1 MNNYVCFTAEC
12 FENIREWLATSINL
26 SYNSTVL
33 TTLLLIAA
41 LILSVLG
48 YYISLP
54 ILRMIARIVEKTET
68 DWDDDLINPRL
79 LKALSLLTPALI
91 AEWLIPH
98 SFINPGGF
106 SLSLHLLFSFYIIG
120 VTIFAV
126 NTLLDNLHNAFSKR
140 EKFKPFAIKGIFQMG
155 KLIAIGIG
163 IIIGLSLI
171 VGKSPIAIL
180 TALGASA
187 AILMLVF
194 KDTILGL
201 VASVQL
207 TANNMVK
214 VGDWIIVP
222 KHNANGEVV
231 DISLTIVK
239 IRNWDNSITTI
250 PPYSLISESFQNFQ
264 EMRDS
269 NARRVSRSLII
280 DIKSINFLSEDQLER
295 LSKNPLINSHL
306 FKSDTSVPNI
316 RLYREY
322 MENWLYENP
331 MVRED
336 KILMVRQMEPTSN
349 GLPLDFYFFL
359 SEVKWKEFEH
369 IQSDIFDHIYATAP
383 LFGLKLY
390 QAPSGEDIR
399 SLAKTKG

>member
-1 MNNYVCFTAEC
+1 MKNYVSFTAEC
-12 FENIREWLATSINL
+12 FDHIREWLSINMSL
-26 SYNSTVL
+26 SYDSTVL
-33 TTLLLIAA
+33 TALLLSAS
-41 LILSVLG
+41 LIISILG

-68 DWDDDLINPRL
+68 DWDDDLINSRL
-79 LKALSLLTPALI
+79 LKALSLLAPALI
-91 AEWLIPH
+91 AEWLAPH
-98 SFINPGGF
+98 SFINSGGF
-106 SLSLHLLFSFYIIG
+106 SITLHLFFSFYIIG

-126 NTLLDNLHNAFSKR
+126 NTFLDNLHYAFSKR
-140 EKFKPFAIKGIFQMG
+140 DKFKPFAIKGIFQMG

-214 VGDWIIVP
+214 VGDWVIVP

-264 EMRDS
+264 EMRDTK
-269 NARRVSRSLII
+269 ARRVSRSLII
-280 DIKSINFLSEDQLER
+280 DIKSISFLSADQIESLAN
-295 LSKNPLINSHL
+295 NPLISSIL
-306 FKSDTSVPNI
+306 TDIDSSTPNI

-322 MENWLYENP
+322 MENWLASHP

-336 KILMVRQMEPTSN
+336 KILMVRQMEPTST
-349 GLPLDFYFFL
+349 GLPLQFYFFL
-359 SEVKWKEFEH
+359 SEVRWKEFEH

-383 LFGLKLY
+383 LFGLTLF

-399 SLAKTKG
+399 FLGEKE